1 MKDSFDAESKK
12 ALIEYRIERAY
23 DTLKEAKYNSDG
35 GFYNAAVNRMYY
47 ACFYA
52 VIALLLKYDI
62 SAQTHQGARAM
73 LGLHFVSKGIL
84 SKEDGKTFYDL
95 FEKRH
100 SGDYDDFVF
109 CDQEMVDELYP
120 RAIRFVDDIKE
131 LLK

>member
-1 MKDSFDAESKK
+1 M
-12 ALIEYRIERAY
+12 IEYRIERAY
-23 DTLKEAKYNSDG
+23 ATLKEAD
-35 GFYNAAVNRMYY
+35 YNAKGGYYYAAINRMYY

-62 SAQTHQGARAM
+62 SIQTHQSARAM
-73 LGLHFVSKGIL
+73 LGLHFVSKYIL
-84 SKEDGKTFYDL
+84 SKEDGKTFHDL

-109 CDQEMVDELYP
+109 CDQEIIDELYP
-120 RAIRFVDDIKE
+120 RAAKLIDDIKE

>member
-1 MKDSFDAESKK
+1 MKDTFDPESKK
-12 ALIEYRIERAY
+12 ALIGYRIERAY
-23 DTLKEAKYNSDG
+23 ETLKEAKYNSDG
-35 GFYNAAVNRMYY
+35 GFYHASINRMYY

-62 SAQTHQGARAM
+62 STQTHQGARAM

-84 SKEDGKTFYDL
+84 SKENGKTFHDL

-109 CDQEMVDELYP
+109 CDQEMADELYP
-120 RAIRFVDDIKE
+120 KAVKFIDDVKT
-131 LLK
+131 LL

>member
-1 MKDSFDAESKK
+1 MKETFDADSKK

-23 DTLKEAKYNSDG
+23 ETLTEADYNAKG
-35 GFYNAAVNRMYY
+35 GFYHAAINRMYY

-62 SAQTHQGARAM
+62 STQTHQGARAM
-73 LGLHFVSKGIL
+73 LGLHFVSKDIL
-84 SKEDGKTFYDL
+84 SKEDGKTFNDL

-109 CDQEMVDELYP
+109 CDQEMIDQLYP
-120 RAIRFVDDIKE
+120 RAVKFIDDVKE

>member
-1 MKDSFDAESKK
+1 M
-12 ALIEYRIERAY
+12 
-23 DTLKEAKYNSDG
+23 KEAD
-35 GFYNAAVNRMYY
+35 YNAKGGYYYAAINRMYY

-62 SAQTHQGARAM
+62 STQTHQGARAM
-73 LGLHFVSKGIL
+73 LGLHFVSKDIL
-84 SKEDGKTFYDL
+84 SKEDGKTFHDL

-109 CDQEMVDELYP
+109 CDQEMIDELYP
-120 RAIRFVDDIKE
+120 RAVKLIDDIKE